1 MGVVHPGAPR
11 PWLYLICERRTRA
24 PGAGVETVY
33 PSAATYYHEA
43 VYPSAATFDK
53 TILADARENLSP
65 KGSVNARFRWRIII
79 GSVICGHIY
88 AVCYR
93 IKQRNNASLLPS
105 GTQALTHSLR
115 HRHFLRITPL
125 TKHSKNPSRYL
136 RGSRPLKGTA
146 LRAGPRWVLHPS

>member
-1 MGVVHPGAPR
+1 MGVVHPTSTVA
-11 PWLYLICERRTRA
+11 LSHKLA
-24 PGAGVETVY
+24 PGAGVEAVY

-93 IKQRNNASLLPS
+93 IKQRNNASLLTSAVSP
-105 GTQALTHSLR
+105 AVR
-115 HRHFLRITPL
+115 DFLRITPL

>member
-11 PWLYLICERRTRA
+11 PWLYLISERRARA

-43 VYPSAATFDK
+43 VYPSAATSDK
-53 TILADARENLSP
+53 TILADARDTFSP

-93 IKQRNNASLLPS
+93 IKQRNNASLLTSAVSQGFPAYY
-105 GTQALTHSLR
+105 TTD
-115 HRHFLRITPL
+115 
-125 TKHSKNPSRYL
+125 
-136 RGSRPLKGTA
+136 
-146 LRAGPRWVLHPS
+146 

>member
-11 PWLYLICERRTRA
+11 PWLYLISERRARA

-33 PSAATYYHEA
+33 PPQLACE
-43 VYPSAATFDK
+43 
-53 TILADARENLSP
+53 ILINLRFSDLSP

-93 IKQRNNASLLPS
+93 IKQRNNASLLTS
-105 GTQALTHSLR
+105 AVSQAVR
-115 HRHFLRITPL
+115 DFLRITPL

>member
-11 PWLYLICERRTRA
+11 PWLYLISERRARA

-43 VYPSAATFDK
+43 VYPSQLACE
-53 TILADARENLSP
+53 ILINLRFSDLSP

-93 IKQRNNASLLPS
+93 IKQRNNASLLTS
-105 GTQALTHSLR
+105 AVSQAVR
-115 HRHFLRITPL
+115 DFLRITPL

-146 LRAGPRWVLHPS
+146 LRAGPRWLHPS

>member
-11 PWLYLICERRTRA
+11 PWLYLISERRARA
-24 PGAGVETVY
+24 LRRCTHPQLACE
-33 PSAATYYHEA
+33 
-43 VYPSAATFDK
+43 
-53 TILADARENLSP
+53 ILINLRFSDLSP

-93 IKQRNNASLLPS
+93 IKQRNNASLLTS
-105 GTQALTHSLR
+105 VRQSVR
-115 HRHFLRITPL
+115 QSVRDFLRITPL